1 MTQVSPPP
9 SLNHTHTHTHT
20 VFEGLPPSP
29 GQLCKGED
37 SKWTLPSPFTPHT
50 ASFHTA
56 SPSTLLHTPHCH
68 TLHTASLHTAS
79 LHTASHSTLLHT
91 ASLHTASHST
101 LPHTPHCLTLHT
113 PLHSTL
119 LPPTV
124 RIYHRRGAR
133 RWKKV
138 RRINGHAF
146 IAKRFQ
152 VCLLVAPTTCMKG
165 TNCICLYPAT

>member
-1 MTQVSPPP
+1 MFEHSLYNSQWEWYKHLIEQQGLDQQTSCGISSPTT
-9 SLNHTHTHTHT
+9 HTHTRTHT

-37 SKWTLPSPFTPHT
+37 SKWTLPSPFT
-50 ASFHTA
+50 
-56 SPSTLLHTPHCH
+56 LH
-68 TLHTASLHTAS
+68 
-79 LHTASHSTLLHT
+79 LLHT
-91 ASLHTASHST
+91 ASLHIAS
-101 LPHTPHCLTLHT
+101 LPHTPHCLTSHCLTLHT
-113 PLHSTL
+113 PPHSTL
-119 LPPTV
+119 LSLTV

-152 VCLLVAPTTCMKG
+152 VCLPVAPTCTCMNG
-165 TNCICLYPAT
+165 TNCMCLYPAT

>member
-1 MTQVSPPP
+1 MCYPHTTCFQGIVNNLFDVNDSSFPSTSPTT
-9 SLNHTHTHTHT
+9 HTHTRTHT

-37 SKWTLPSPFTPHT
+37 SKWTLPSPFTLH
-50 ASFHTA
+50 
-56 SPSTLLHTPHCH
+56 LLHTSHCL
-68 TLHTASLHTAS
+68 T
-79 LHTASHSTLLHT
+79 SHCLI
-91 ASLHTASHST
+91 ASHST
-101 LPHTPHCLTLHT
+101 LPHFTQPHTPHCLTSHCLTLHT
-113 PLHSTL
+113 PPHSTL
-119 LPPTV
+119 LSLTV

-152 VCLLVAPTTCMKG
+152 VCLPVAPTCTCMKG
-165 TNCICLYPAT
+165 TNCMCLYPAT